1 MYLQA
6 YISTLIGKLECP
18 DGKSWCL
25 PVKINDGTASMDV
38 DLSNKV
44 NRQSFIGRWKY
55 QMKTTIE
62 IIVGFNYSSTSPLL

>member
-1 MYLQA
+1 VYLQA

-18 DGKSWCL
+18 DGKRWCL

-44 NRQSFIGRWKY
+44 NRQ
-55 QMKTTIE
+55 
-62 IIVGFNYSSTSPLL
+62 